1 MAIPKP
7 YGSNNADICLVHLA
21 RIVFVDT
28 KSEIRFETKVAC
40 LYLWKKFA
48 PNLFQWSWRNGI
60 FERDK

>member
-1 MAIPKP
+1 MATPKP

-40 LYLWKKFA
+40 LCV
-48 PNLFQWSWRNGI
+48 
-60 FERDK
+60 